1 MTTIEFDYS
10 NNDYLLDNKPLLYH
24 LEKHEKINPEDY
36 IPALLTQPLAS
47 KRLHNVEKSDLV
59 DNHVAIYLCS
69 HCGGYDG
76 NPIGVKVLIE
86 ANTVSWLEIGIYS
99 DDDNDSFS
107 EPFNKVSGYTFSK
120 ENYFEFISNIK
131 VYEQK

>member
-1 MTTIEFDYS
+1 MNTIQFDYN
-10 NNDYLLDNKPLLYH
+10 NNDYLLDSKPLLSH
-24 LEKHEKINPEDY
+24 LQKHEKINPEEY
-36 IPALLTQPLAS
+36 IPALLSQPLTS
-47 KRLHNVEKSDLV
+47 KRLHNIEKPDLV
-59 DNHVAIYLCS
+59 GNHVAIYLCS

-86 ANTVSWLEIGIYS
+86 ATTVSWLEIGIYS
-99 DDDNDSFS
+99 DDDDFA

-131 VYEQK
+131 VY